1 MLAWLLGAKPLWEW
15 CSYGDLDKVK
25 ALLGQGED
33 VNGKSSCGKT
43 GLILAVE
50 KHHNSVVDLLLQQPR
65 IDVNW
70 NDNHGFCALAEACFV
85 NNAEAVRMLAIH
97 PTMSGLNLWTQTGD
111 FPLMI
116 AVKRGYVEC
125 AKVLVALPGQNLK
138 KREHWDPKK
147 SLLEVARYTG
157 FMKRLIASF

>member
-15 CSYGDLDKVK
+15 CSYGDLDKVR
-25 ALLGQGED
+25 ALLGYGED
-33 VNGKSSCGKT
+33 VNGKNSEGAT
-43 GLILAVE
+43 GLILAVK
-50 KHHNSVVDLLLQQPR
+50 KHHNLVVDLLLQQPR

-70 NDNHGFCALAEACFV
+70 TDNFGFNALAEACFV
-85 NNAEAVRMLAIH
+85 NNAEAVRMLVNH

-125 AKVLVALPGQNLK
+125 ARVLAALPGQNLK
-138 KREHWDPKK
+138 KREHWDPQR
-147 SLLEVARYTG
+147 SLLEVAR
-157 FMKRLIASF
+157 